1 MPPGTT
7 PNGIGLKNFS
17 HMMTGISRHGKRI
30 FCMILAIY
38 EFHAFCKDIHETITM
53 VRAEK
58 ERKTGSSNRKSRIGQ
73 SGPTTSRVD
82 SLPKMLPTSP
92 SSSPIASTPG
102 TSLIS
107 ISETSE
113 DRPHPQEGGKEIR
126 KDEFKSSTYTKEI
139 TAVVED
145 LELAPKR
152 RSVTPFPLS
161 FKSTALYYRF

>member
-1 MPPGTT
+1 MSFT
-7 PNGIGLKNFS
+7 L
-17 HMMTGISRHGKRI
+17 
-30 FCMILAIY
+30 
-38 EFHAFCKDIHETITM
+38 FCKDIHETITM

-58 ERKTGSSNRKSRIGQ
+58 ERKTGSSNRKSKIGR
-73 SGPTTSRVD
+73 SSASTSWVD
-82 SLPKMLPTSP
+82 ALPKMSPTSA
-92 SSSPIASTPG
+92 SSSPITTTPG

-113 DRPHPQEGGKEIR
+113 DRPHLQEGGREIR
-126 KDEFKSSTYTKEI
+126 KDDIEPSTYTKEI